1 MEVDLNH
8 WPICTREPEQV
19 SIARTHPSRSMIVD
33 SGKFLSLV
41 ARLLPLAILII
52 RPSFGQAL
60 PFPLDMPLPGVT
72 SYDPKIPTPEEIIGH
87 EIGTRH
93 TVPYQVEAYFNAI
106 AAVSDRVTLN
116 IYAQS
121 YEGRNLIHAIV
132 TSPTNHARLEEIR
145 EANLRLADDSENV
158 TDAEIENMPVVLYQ
172 GYSVHGNEASGTEA
186 AILYLYHLAAAR
198 GPVVEDALD
207 QIVVILDPMFNP
219 DGRDRFTDWVNRN
232 RGAVAVSD
240 TQDREH
246 NEAWPGGRT
255 NHYWFDLNRDW
266 MVGQHPESRGRL
278 KTFHAWRPHVLTD
291 HHEMGTGSTFF
302 FQPGIPS
309 RNNPNTPERTFEL
322 TDAIAQFHAEGLDRI
337 GSQYYTRE
345 SFDDFFYGKGSAFP
359 DINGSVGIL
368 FEQASSRA
376 LERDANDGVL
386 HYAFTVRNQFAA
398 SLSTLAAG
406 AALRTRLL
414 TNQRDFYRESL
425 VLADKH
431 PIKAYVVSLDRGRTR
446 AQKLAQLLQRHRVE
460 LYELSRDLSIDG
472 RAYMAGEAYVIPL
485 AQRQMR
491 LIKSVME
498 RTLTYQDSLF
508 YDVSTWTLPLA
519 HDVDYG
525 EYRRNATNF
534 KGDLLGDVKLDGGEI
549 VGGRSSYAYLMP
561 WNRYFAPR
569 SLYRFLKAGVP
580 VRVMMDRFSVV
591 LNGNLT
597 WFESGTI
604 VIPLKGRDTP
614 LKTYDAENVHEL
626 VEQAAEN
633 DHTLFYSVS
642 SGLTPDGPD
651 LGGSSTSSLTLPVIG
666 LLTGRGISSGNAG
679 ELWHLLSERFRIP
692 VSLLDVSRLSRNDLS
707 KYNVI
712 VHPGGSLD
720 DPDSEALVKWTKDGG
735 SLIAMSGAINWAQSN
750 DLLEI
755 ESKSF
760 DTDSLIQGLPYNQ
773 LDEARGAHRIGG
785 SIFTLSID
793 TTHPVGFGI
802 NHSLPVFHIG
812 SQFYEAPETPGQGL
826 GLYSDQPLL
835 SGYISDDK
843 LEQLEGSAGAVAAR
857 AGKGR
862 VIGFMDRLSFRAYWH
877 GSQRLFLNA
886 VFFSR
891 AF

>member
-1 MEVDLNH
+1 MTVHCGESL
-8 WPICTREPEQV
+8 
-19 SIARTHPSRSMIVD
+19 S
-33 SGKFLSLV
+33 FLWRALM
-41 ARLLPLAILII
+41 LAIAVLII
-52 RPSFGQAL
+52 RPAVGQTL
-60 PFPLDMPLPGVT
+60 PLPLEMPLPGVS
-72 SYDPKIPTPEEIIGH
+72 SYDPSIPTPEEIIGH
-87 EIGTRH
+87 QIGTRH
-93 TVPYQVEAYFNAI
+93 TVPYQVEAYFNAV
-106 AAVSDRVTLN
+106 ATVSDRVTLN
-116 IYAQS
+116 VHAQS

-132 TSPTNHARLEEIR
+132 TSPQNHARLEEIR
-145 EANLRLADDSENV
+145 KENLRLSDDSENV

-186 AILYLYHLAAAR
+186 AVLYLYHLAAAQ
-198 GPVVEDALD
+198 GPAVEEALENV
-207 QIVVILDPMFNP
+207 VVILDPMFNP
-219 DGRDRFTDWVNRN
+219 DGRDRFTNWANRN
-232 RGAVAVSD
+232 RGGVAVSD

-246 NEAWPGGRT
+246 NEPWPGGRT

-266 MVGQHPESRGRL
+266 IVGQHPESLGRL
-278 KTFHAWRPHVLTD
+278 RIFHSWRPHVLTD

-376 LERDANDGVL
+376 LERDAADGVL

-406 AALRTRLL
+406 VALRVRLL
-414 TNQRDFYRESL
+414 TNQRDFYKESFE
-425 VLADKH
+425 LAEIH
-431 PIKAYVVSLDRGRTR
+431 SVKAYVVSLDRGRTR
-446 AQKLAQLLQRHRVE
+446 AQKLAQLLQRHRIQ
-460 LYELSRDLSIDG
+460 LYALAKDVSMDG
-472 RAYMAGEAYVIPL
+472 RTFKAGGAYVIPL

-525 EYRRNATNF
+525 EYRRSADAIT
-534 KGDLLGDVKLDGGEI
+534 GDLLGAVELDGGEVI
-549 VGGRSSYAYLMP
+549 GGRSSYVYLMP
-561 WNRYFAPR
+561 WNRYYAPR
-569 SLYRFLKAGVP
+569 SLYRFLKADVP
-580 VRVMMDRFSVV
+580 VRVMLDRFSV
-591 LNGNLT
+591 LLDGSKT
-597 WFESGTI
+597 WFDSGTI
-604 VIPLKGRDTP
+604 VIPLIGRDTP
-614 LKTYDAENVHEL
+614 SKTYDPALVHEL
-626 VEQAAEN
+626 VVEAAEQ
-633 DHTLFYSVS
+633 DHTTFYSVS

-651 LGGSSTSSLTLPVIG
+651 LGGSSTSSLVLPTIG
-666 LLTGRGISSGNAG
+666 LLTGQGASSGNAG

-692 VSLLDVSRLSRNDLS
+692 VSLLDIRLLSDIDLS
-707 KYNVI
+707 KYDVI
-712 VHPGGSLD
+712 AHPGGSLTE
-720 DPDSEALVKWTKDGG
+720 PNSEALATWTRDGG
-735 SLIAMSGAINWAQSN
+735 TLIAMSGAISWAQN
-750 DLLEI
+750 HELLDI

-785 SIFTLSID
+785 SIFALSVD
-793 TTHPVGFGI
+793 TTHPVGFGLRD
-802 NHSLPVFHIG
+802 SLPVFHIG
-812 SQFYEAPETPGQGL
+812 SQFYEVPESPGQGL
-826 GLYSDQPLL
+826 GIYSDSPLL

-843 LEQLEGSAGAVAAR
+843 LEQLSGSAGAVAAR
-857 AGKGR
+857 AGEGR
-862 VIGFMDRLSFRAYWH
+862 VIAFMDRLSFRAYWY